1 VTGGAGFIGS
11 NLSRELA
18 KENQVTIIDD
28 LSTGYIENIQDLINK
43 DIIKFVEGSIID
55 IDVLQKI
62 FNNVDYVFHEAAVVS
77 VPLSIKDPIITNN
90 VNINGTLSVLKAAM
104 DNNVKKV
111 VYASSCAVYGDP
123 SRLPIKEDFSLD
135 PLSPYALSKLACEY
149 YCKIFNEV
157 YNLPTVSLRY
167 FNVYGPY
174 QDPKS
179 EYAAVIPIFIN
190 RCIKGESLVIYG
202 DGGQTRDFV
211 FVDDIVQANIL
222 AAESKVVGNFNIGGG
237 NHISINDLAKIIMS
251 LSKKDLKIIYQ
262 SPRSGE
268 IMHSFADI
276 SKAREKLGFKPKFD
290 LREGLEKTMRWFLE

>member
-1 VTGGAGFIGS
+1 MTGGAGFIGS